1 MIEFTKLIVEG
12 FCSIGE
18 LDLPLNIPGITVIR
32 AANGFGKSTIFS
44 ALVWALY
51 GKNIKG
57 NSDVNTW
64 EKYRTKAYQG
74 TKVEIYFNANG
85 QIHRIIRCLK
95 YKGEVLGAKG
105 NSQVL
110 YQIDGN
116 LIEDKRKRGI
126 QEIINQNIGMSYN
139 LFMNAV
145 MFGQGLKRLVQET
158 GTNQRELFE
167 EVFELG
173 YLTKAKKIAQDRYAK
188 ANEQYH
194 QIQNTVTLNQ
204 RSLDHLLE
212 SQELVIDNRKNYESK
227 VESHI
232 ESLKAE
238 RKDLKAK
245 LKKWLE
251 NKPDGDA
258 QGIQAEINSLYKKTR
273 DAREKLNAARNAT
286 GISLE
291 TLIKEIIKLLR
302 AKKYDASL
310 KQLLTLQ
317 EAFQTQEECK
327 GIISSLQDKISD
339 LNAQILNI
347 ERWGTTTAKVESQ
360 IDNLTQRIKDKKQ
373 ERPDFE
379 SIYQDN
385 QKKIDNVREEL
396 KEQKKKLDLFKENS
410 DLYKWAYTDPFGNM
424 GIKSYLFESSLQD
437 LNEILATYS
446 DVLGF
451 AIQFEVDL
459 SSARKDF
466 KTLISME
473 GQTVQY
479 EDLSGGQKQLVNLA
493 MAFSMNTLI
502 GQAQGVN
509 IAFLDEVFESLSS
522 DNIEVVVGL
531 IRKVYK
537 DKTLFLITHQDSLPI
552 PNSRVLRVKRIK
564 GISRYE
570 F

>member
-1 MIEFTKLIVEG
+1 MIEFTKLIAEG
-12 FCSIGE
+12 FCSIGS
-18 LDLPLNIPGITVIR
+18 LDLPLNSSGITVIR

-44 ALVWALY
+44 ALVWGLY

-64 EKYRTKAYQG
+64 EKYRPKDYQG
-74 TKVEIYFNANG
+74 TRVEVYFNAQG
-85 QIHRIIRCLK
+85 KTHRIIRCLK
-95 YKGEVLGAKG
+95 YKGEVLGARG
-105 NSQVL
+105 NSQIF
-110 YQIDGN
+110 YQIDGE
-116 LIEDKRKRGI
+116 LVEDRKKRGI
-126 QEIINQNIGMSYN
+126 QEIITQSLGMSYN

-145 MFGQGLKRLVQET
+145 MFGQGLKRLVQES

-173 YLTKAKKIAQDRYAK
+173 YLTKAKKIAQEKYSQS
-188 ANEQYH
+188 NEQFH
-194 QIQNTVTLNQ
+194 QLQNSVMLLQ
-204 RSLDHLLE
+204 KSLDHLLE
-212 SQELVIDNRKNYESK
+212 SQELVIDNQKNYQAK
-227 VESHI
+227 VNEQVQA
-232 ESLKAE
+232 LKDQ
-238 RKDLKAK
+238 RKDLKAN
-245 LKKWLE
+245 LKKLE
-251 NKPDGDA
+251 EAKPEGDPEELQRESNA
-258 QGIQAEINSLYKKTR
+258 INQKIR
-273 DAREKLNAARNAT
+273 DAREKLNAAREAT

-291 TLIKEIIKLLR
+291 TLIMQTIKLLR

-310 KQLLTLQ
+310 SQLLTLQ
-317 EAFQTQEECK
+317 KAFTDQEK
-327 GIISSLQDKISD
+327 YKSKISSLQESYAE
-339 LNAQILNI
+339 LNDQVLELNKWSKLYTQAQS
-347 ERWGTTTAKVESQ
+347 RVE
-360 IDNLTQRIKDKKQ
+360 DLTQRIRDKKSDA
-373 ERPDFE
+373 PDFD

-385 QKKIDNVREEL
+385 QKKIDSARAEL
-396 KEQKKKLDLFKENS
+396 KEKEEHLNIYKES
-410 DLYKWAYTDPFGNM
+410 TELYQWAYTDPFGNM
-424 GIKSYLFESSLQD
+424 GIKSYLFESSLHD

-451 AIQFEVDL
+451 AIEFAVDL

-466 KTLISME
+466 KTYISMD
-473 GQTVQY
+473 GQTVEY

-531 IRKVYK
+531 IRKVYR

-552 PNSRVLRVKRIK
+552 PNSRILRVKRNK
-564 GISRYE
+564 GISEYE